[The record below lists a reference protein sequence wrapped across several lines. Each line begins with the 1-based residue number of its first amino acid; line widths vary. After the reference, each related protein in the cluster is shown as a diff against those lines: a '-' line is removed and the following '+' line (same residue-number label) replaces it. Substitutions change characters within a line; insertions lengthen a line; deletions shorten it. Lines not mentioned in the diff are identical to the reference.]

1 MGLTNS
7 LVSFFG
13 TRSRRHGKAGLQV
26 VLLLVSCQLSPALW
40 AQAQQQVQLDRVIAV
55 VNEDVVLKSEFDVR
69 LAQTLQQIAAN
80 KQQRPPLDV
89 LRKEILDQLV
99 IENLQMQLA
108 KRAGVRVDDNMMN
121 QTLAGM
127 AQQNNMSFEQFTKLL
142 QQQGAYETTRE
153 ALRKQLIL
161 RQFQAGA
168 IRRRIN
174 TTKQEVENYL
184 RSEAGSAAIAPE
196 YHVAHILIPGDPND
210 ARHTELAAQLYK
222 QNQSGADI
230 RQLAAS
236 QNILGIAVSGGD
248 LDWRK
253 AEDLPS
259 VFAEVVPTLESGQVS
274 KPFTSTN
281 GHHIVKVL
289 EIRGGS
295 ALKLDQSKVRHIL
308 IKPTEI
314 RTEQQAEALIRQ
326 LYQRIKKGE
335 DFADIARQNTED
347 TKSMVSGG
355 DLDWINDGML
365 PEDFMAMVHKTPVG
379 EISEPFRAATGWH
392 IIQVLDHRIEDAT
405 EENKRRQAQQILG
418 ERKSD
423 TELENW
429 LTEIHD
435 TNYIDI
441 KPDAFN

>member
-1 MGLTNS
+1 MVSTNL
-7 LVSFFG
+7 LVTFFPPLA
-13 TRSRRHGKAGLQV
+13 RQYGKAGLQAG
-26 VLLLVSCQLSPALW
+26 LLLVLVQLSPALL
-40 AQAQQQVQLDRVIAV
+40 AQAQPAQLDRVIAI
-55 VNEDVVLKSEFDVR
+55 VNEDVVLKSEFNAR
-69 LAQTLQQIAAN
+69 MAQVLQQVAN
-80 KQQRPPLDV
+80 SKQQRPPLDV
-89 LRKEILDQLV
+89 MNKEVLDQL
-99 IENLQMQLA
+99 ILENLQMQLA

-127 AQQNNMSFEQFTKLL
+127 AQQNNMNYEQFTKLL
-142 QQQGAYETTRE
+142 QQQGAYESTRE

-161 RQFQAGA
+161 RQFQSGA
-168 IRRRIN
+168 IRRRI
-174 TTKQEVENYL
+174 TISKQEIENYL

-222 QNQSGADI
+222 QIQSGTDI

-295 ALKLDQSKVRHIL
+295 SLKLDQSKVRHIM

-379 EISEPFRAATGWH
+379 EISEPFRASTGWH

>member
-1 MGLTNS
+1 MGLTNL
-7 LVSFFG
+7 LVSFFSSLA
-13 TRSRRHGKAGLQV
+13 RQAGKAGLRAT
-26 VLLLVSCQLSPALW
+26 VLLALCQPSPALW
-40 AQAQQQVQLDRVIAV
+40 AQAQQPAQLDRVIAV
-55 VNEDVVLKSEFDVR
+55 VNEDVVLKSEFDAR
-69 LAQTLQQIAAN
+69 MTQTVQQITAN
-80 KQQRPPLDV
+80 KQTRPPLEV
-89 LRKEILDQLV
+89 LRKDVLDQLI

-127 AQQNNMSFEQFTKLL
+127 AQQNNMSYEQFTKLL
-142 QQQGAYETTRE
+142 QQQGAYEPTRE

-168 IRRRIN
+168 IRRRI
-174 TTKQEVENYL
+174 TISKQEVENYL

-196 YHVAHILIPGDPND
+196 YHVAHILIPGDPAD

-222 QNQSGADI
+222 QILGGTDI

-259 VFAEVVPTLESGQVS
+259 VFAEVVPTLEAGQVS
-274 KPFTSTN
+274 KPFTSSN

-289 EIRGGS
+289 ETRGGAS
-295 ALKLDQSKVRHIL
+295 LKLDQSKVRHIL

-314 RTEQQAEALIRQ
+314 RTDKQAEALIRQ

-365 PEDFMAMVHKTPVG
+365 PDDFMAVVHKTPVG
-379 EISEPFRAATGWH
+379 EISEPFKAESGWH

-405 EENKRRQAQQILG
+405 EENKRHQAMQILG
-418 ERKSD
+418 ERKSE

>member
-222 QNQSGADI
+222 QIQGGSDI

-248 LDWRK
+248 LNWRK

-259 VFAEVVPTLESGQVS
+259 VFAEVVPKLEAGQVS
-274 KPFTSTN
+274 KPFTSSN

-289 EIRGGS
+289 ETRGGAS
-295 ALKLDQSKVRHIL
+295 LKLDQSHVRHIL

-314 RTEQQAEALIRQ
+314 RTDKQAETLIRQ

-347 TKSMVSGG
+347 TKSIVSGG
-355 DLDWINDGML
+355 DIDWINDGML
-365 PEDFMAMVHKTPVG
+365 PEDFMAMVHKTAVG
-379 EISEPFRAATGWH
+379 EISEPFRAASGWH

-405 EENKRRQAQQILG
+405 EENKRHQALQILG

-441 KPDAFN
+441 KPDALN